1 MPSRDFDRRVD
12 TPGRVP
18 STAPLA
24 IPPTDW
30 YRSLAAAGLRDNTVH
45 GPARFWLQAEG
56 SLTRDLQRRCTD
68 SFHVNVIREGFS
80 RPTHE
85 EAQTLHVPE
94 RQLAWIREVQLCG
107 DGAPWVL
114 ARTIIPLAT
123 LEGAGR
129 RLRHLG
135 RQPLGAWLFSNPRWR
150 RGPFETGVCVTRH
163 PSQPPVARRSRFHNG
178 DKALLVG
185 EYFLPRFC
193 H

>member
-1 MPSRDFDRRVD
+1 MPLKGCN
-12 TPGRVP
+12 GRADSARLP
-18 STAPLA
+18 PPEAALA

-30 YRSLAAAGLRDNTVH
+30 YRSLAAAGLRDSAVR

-56 SLTRDLQRRCTD
+56 SLTRELQLRCTR
-68 SFHVNVIREGFS
+68 SFAVDVIREGFS
-80 RPTHE
+80 RPTRE
-85 EAQTLHVPE
+85 EALTLSIPE
-94 RQLAWIREVQLCG
+94 RQLAWIREVHLCG
-107 DGAPWVL
+107 DGEPWVL
-114 ARTIIPLAT
+114 ARTIIPLTT

-135 RQPLGAWLFSNPRWR
+135 RRPLGAWLFSNPRWQ
-150 RGPFETGVCVTRH
+150 RGAFETGICQTRH
-163 PSQPPVARRSRFHNG
+163 PNQPPVARRSRFHHG

>member
-1 MPSRDFDRRVD
+1 MPLKGFNGPETGARLPQPQV
-12 TPGRVP
+12 
-18 STAPLA
+18 ALA

-30 YRSLAAAGLRDNTVH
+30 YRSLAAAALRDNTVR

-56 SLTRDLQRRCTD
+56 SLTRELQLRCTH
-68 SFHVNVIREGFS
+68 SFHVDVIREGFS
-80 RPTHE
+80 RPSRE
-85 EAQTLHVPE
+85 EALSLNLPE
-94 RQLAWIREVQLCG
+94 RQLAWIREVHLCC
-107 DGAPWVL
+107 DGEPWVL

-123 LEGAGR
+123 LQGTGR

-135 RQPLGAWLFSNPRWR
+135 RRPLGAWLFSNPNWQ
-150 RGPFETGVCVTRH
+150 RGDFETGICQPRH
-163 PSQPPVARRSRFHNG
+163 PAQPPVARRSRFHNG